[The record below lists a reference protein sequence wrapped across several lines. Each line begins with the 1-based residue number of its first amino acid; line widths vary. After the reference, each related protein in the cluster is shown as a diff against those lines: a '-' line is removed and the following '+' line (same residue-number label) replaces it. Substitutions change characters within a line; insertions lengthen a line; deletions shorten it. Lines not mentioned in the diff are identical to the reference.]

1 MPKVNQHRFRAFCW
15 VIGIFL
21 AGIFLA
27 WLVAG
32 NGAAL
37 AQNPE
42 ALLQRPQPQRLPPVL
57 SAKQYFLN
65 HMFPNLKYDNY
76 LQRLRREFTSADSD
90 GDGQITEA
98 DTVLPAQVAAATIRG
113 MLFAALFHFDLDG
126 DGVITED
133 EIRRTLTYERN
144 TGHMFPMFGA
154 TMVDPIETQVRKLM
168 AADTDHD
175 GNITVAE
182 ALAYVKSQP
191 DNGLTAA
198 LLGNNVHQLIALAPD
213 GKQALTLPDFEAAAT
228 AAFQAVDTDGD
239 GVISAEEL
247 KAARS
252 DNSGAAAATRP
263 PVASAPGQT
272 QAQPQAQAQ
281 PQPQPQAQPQ
291 AQALQQ
297 QRRAELEARREEARR
312 TAEAERAKKDAELR
326 AACPMPKASD
336 AAAVVLIGAR
346 EAEALSSTT
355 IGSQDVAVGVG
366 TVTVEPGTS
375 SIYLVLVSFDPTI
388 WRFYGAVE
396 RIERVVVTSARAAPV
411 KALPREAPLAG
422 ATGVPAERI
431 TFLGSIKCLD
441 IFTSVPS
448 IQASQTA
455 AAVEAAAGKAPAAI
469 AGRYSLSDVAVPSAK
484 STSLKA
490 EGQRLTIISQSAGT
504 LNILGD
510 TKNIVVQA
518 GPGSPE
524 TELKRFYPG
533 GVIQI
538 DPRRVTASA
547 AVEPYDVLPRQAGLA
562 QLQKAGRIEQNRD
575 GEFLIK
581 EKIRFPAELTGSV
594 KFLLLRGVPQPDGDP
609 GQAQVISEETG
620 KPVKFDAANR

>member
-144 TGHMFPMFGA
+144 TGRIFPMFGA
-154 TMVDPIETQVRKLM
+154 TTIDPIETQVRKLM

-213 GKQALTLPDFEAAAT
+213 GKQALTLPDFEAAAA

-239 GVISAEEL
+239 GVISADEL

-252 DNSGAAAATRP
+252 DNSGTAAATRP
-263 PVASAPGQT
+263 PVASAP
-272 QAQPQAQAQ
+272 AQPQAQTQ
-281 PQPQPQAQPQ
+281 P
-291 AQALQQ
+291 QALQQ

-441 IFTSVPS
+441 LFTNVPS

-469 AGRYSLSDVAVPSAK
+469 AGRYSLSDVAVPSGK
-484 STSLKA
+484 FTSLKA

-518 GPGSPE
+518 GPSSPE
-524 TELKRFYPG
+524 AELKRFYPG